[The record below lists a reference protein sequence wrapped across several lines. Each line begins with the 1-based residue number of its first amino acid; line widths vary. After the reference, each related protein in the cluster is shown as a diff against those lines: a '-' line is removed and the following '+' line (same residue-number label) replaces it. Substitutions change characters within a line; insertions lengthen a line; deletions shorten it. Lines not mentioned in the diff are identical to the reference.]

1 MSCHLSLGRL
11 LTLNRARPTLN
22 ERARLLCM
30 RWMAHQPRIIAREQ
44 EATAHARRDDEGS
57 RIPGV
62 LGPGD
67 RLALAQEAVPSQD
80 RERQHAT
87 GHGSCCAGQQIC
99 SQRRCV
105 VHRVNA
111 RLLHA
116 LAPCHGV
123 DGHDA
128 AGSRR
133 SVSLAIAAGERSP
146 GALVGGNA
154 RKPRLHAYWRSGHME
169 FRRSMI
175 KLNNGVVHVYTFR
188 TYPNQRHASIPHPY
202 TEPETAWPEFR
213 LNLLKMT

>member
-1 MSCHLSLGRL
+1 MSCYLSLGRL
-11 LTLNRARPTLN
+11 LILNRARPTLN

-105 VHRVNA
+105 VRRANA

-133 SVSLAIAAGERSP
+133 SVSLAIAASLAGERSR
-146 GALVGGNA
+146 GALVGDNA
-154 RKPRLHAYWRSGHME
+154 RTHPGSAHFLAKVF
-169 FRRSMI
+169 FRPFF
-175 KLNNGVVHVYTFR
+175 LLPL
-188 TYPNQRHASIPHPY
+188 PNFLSVS
-202 TEPETAWPEFR
+202 
-213 LNLLKMT
+213 LLSPICNIHF

>member
-1 MSCHLSLGRL
+1 MSCYLSLGRL

-30 RWMAHQPRIIAREQ
+30 RWMAHQPSIICREQ
-44 EATAHARRDDEGS
+44 EATAHARRDDEGP

-62 LGPGD
+62 LAPGD
-67 RLALAQEAVPSQD
+67 RLALAQESVPSQD
-80 RERQHAT
+80 RERQQAT

-105 VHRVNA
+105 VHRANA

-128 AGSRR
+128 RR
-133 SVSLAIAAGERSP
+133 SRAIAGRRSP
-146 GALVGGNA
+146 MQAGAWSALS
-154 RKPRLHAYWRSGHME
+154 WRMC
-169 FRRSMI
+169 
-175 KLNNGVVHVYTFR
+175 
-188 TYPNQRHASIPHPY
+188 
-202 TEPETAWPEFR
+202 PEEDTKVNTLQTRFR
-213 LNLLKMT
+213 LETLNLRVNLRELWLLTTYLATTHLV